1 MTARGDGNHG
11 LTIVFD
17 CIVHVAL
24 TCAAAGGADD
34 VHDCVNKD
42 VPCDGDDI
50 VSLDGDGDEAGDGDR
65 WLLCSSFGKI
75 RAEAVPDDY
84 ISKVQ

>member
-1 MTARGDGNHG
+1 MIWQVLLWSRTVTARGDGNHG

-34 VHDCVNKD
+34 VHDCANKER
-42 VPCDGDDI
+42 P
-50 VSLDGDGDEAGDGDR
+50 L
-65 WLLCSSFGKI
+65 
-75 RAEAVPDDY
+75 
-84 ISKVQ
+84 